1 MAKLRSRAARKCIK
15 KAAVAGGAAAAATAL
30 TMGLTAPSA
39 AAAAAASQVRAQEV
53 NLAALEDA
61 NLGFLLDALGIDL
74 PSLDQLLPIPTTI
87 PGTDIELP
95 VNVIT
100 TGPPFGALALFGLN
114 PFWVPAL
121 PSAIADEIN
130 GTPYGGIDTEIGVP
144 LPESVYQAAR
154 AAAFLDA
161 LARATRPVAE
171 GGGGCSLFNVSC
183 QRAFANAAANAVPRD
198 VTAPIQIP
206 NLRIPIV
213 LAFGLGSLATGMA
226 YPDVVADLPNQPG
239 GTGEGAE
246 PGTSLTILPLILL
259 RNPGRAD
266 GGIAARFA
274 PVLDPILGLFGQNSV
289 VTPDVDVE
297 TDGGA
302 VLVPIKVDATVEYDP
317 LSDFAAW
324 PNPFTLANNGAAF
337 LFPTYILRGADLTG
351 ALPEILEP
359 VLGSVLTNVISAAI
373 GDGLTVSGIPILGDV
388 DLPRE
393 FLAPLVEELLGVEIP
408 SGEDGFYEALNAFIT
423 VESDALPLLEP
434 FRYPTDFAN
443 LFTGGVFGFTNPF
456 ADAIEPALKIL
467 TNLGYTNV
475 TQNMSN
481 PLDPYPR
488 DFTGNYGSEYAPFFT
503 FPENVDWGRVP
514 ADLVTAFAAGVQ
526 NSFFTGIPGVRGPL
540 AGPNPLAILAGL
552 LGLPTGPADLPDLLN
567 AFPGLAD
574 IIGADLGLP
583 DLNSAS
589 TLAAAAAPAGG
600 SDDPL
605 TRLGE
610 TLARTLNIAFERE
623 APVDYTP
630 PTSPVDSAFDVAEG
644 LGASGLRLLAATVLG
659 PTRLA
664 ALAEGGPEALAD
676 LIENTVDAPLWIADP
691 ALYGLRDA
699 LPADA
704 AGNVTAFRD
713 NLWALTERINEA
725 LLGAL
730 DELPVAPADVRVAN
744 DGTQGGVTDPEVEAT
759 LRAAGPVSTGQPADQ
774 GKSDPP
780 SADTSGDAPK
790 DILLEGDKKPASN
803 DDQKVVDRG
812 PQFKGGQLSKAI
824 ERSVDRVGDRL
835 NDAADNLRDG
845 IKKALTPPSKKTP
858 VDNDT
863 DSADTNTDNNDEAA

>member
-1 MAKLRSRAARKCIK
+1 MR
-15 KAAVAGGAAAAATAL
+15 KAAVAGGAAVTATAL

-39 AAAAAASQVRAQEV
+39 AAAATASEVRAYETQR
-53 NLAALEDA
+53 AAFEDA
-61 NLGFLLDALGIDL
+61 NLGFLLEALG
-74 PSLDQLLPIPTTI
+74 LDVPGLDELLPIPTTI
-87 PGTDIELP
+87 PGLPGVELP
-95 VNVIT
+95 INVIT

-114 PFWVPAL
+114 PFWVPAF

-130 GTPYGGIDTEIGVP
+130 GTPYGGIDTALRTTVFGLPVSVP
-144 LPESVYQAAR
+144 LELV
-154 AAAFLDA
+154 
-161 LARATRPVAE
+161 
-171 GGGGCSLFNVSC
+171 
-183 QRAFANAAANAVPRD
+183 
-198 VTAPIQIP
+198 
-206 NLRIPIV
+206 NLRVPIV
-213 LAFGLGSLATGMA
+213 IAFGLGSLATGMA

-239 GTGEGAE
+239 GTAEGA
-246 PGTSLTILPLILL
+246 PDGTSLTILPLILL

-289 VTPDVDVE
+289 VTPEVDVE

-302 VLVPIKVDATVEYDP
+302 VLVPIKVDGTVEYDP

-351 ALPEILEP
+351 ALPDVLEP
-359 VLGSVLTNVISAAI
+359 LLGSVAGNLASGII
-373 GDGLTVSGIPILGDV
+373 GDGLTVSSPLGSIPLTRAQVLALVGGLLPGID
-388 DLPRE
+388 
-393 FLAPLVEELLGVEIP
+393 IP
-408 SGEDGFYEALNAFIT
+408 AEGFEALNLFFT

-434 FRYPTDFAN
+434 FRYPTDIAN
-443 LFTGGVFGFTNPF
+443 LFTGGAFGFTNPF

-467 TNLGYTNV
+467 VNLGYTNV
-475 TQNMSN
+475 TQDMTN

-488 DFTGNYGSEYAPFFT
+488 DFSGNFGSEYAPFLT
-503 FPENVDWGRVP
+503 LPEGVEWERVP
-514 ADLVTAFAAGVQ
+514 EDLVTAFAAGVR

-540 AGPNPLAILAGL
+540 AGPNPLAIIAGL
-552 LGLPTGPADLPDLLN
+552 LGLPTGPAELPDLLN
-567 AFPGLAD
+567 AFPDLAG
-574 IIGADLGLP
+574 IIGGNLGLP
-583 DLNSAS
+583 DLNSTSA
-589 TLAAAAAPAGG
+589 LAAAAAPSVGG

-623 APVDYTP
+623 APVEYTP
-630 PTSPVDSAFDVAEG
+630 PTSPVDSAFDVSEG
-644 LGASGLRLLAATVLG
+644 LSASGLRLLAATVLG

-713 NLWALTERINEA
+713 SLWALTERINEA

-730 DELPVAPADVRVAN
+730 DDLPGAPADVTVTSEQAR
-744 DGTQGGVTDPEVEAT
+744 TGVDNEDIEAT
-759 LRAAGPVSTGQPADQ
+759 LKVAGAAQPGQTA
-774 GKSDPP
+774 GEITSDVPP
-780 SADTSGDAPK
+780 ADTSGDAPK
-790 DILLEGDKKPASN
+790 DVLDGENATAPKG
-803 DDQKVVDRG
+803 DDQKVTNG
-812 PQFKGGQLSKAI
+812 GQIKGGQFSKAI
-824 ERSVDRVGDRL
+824 ERSIDRVGDRL
-835 NDAADNLRDG
+835 NDAADDLRDG
-845 IKKALTPPSKKTP
+845 IKKALTPPSKTTT
-858 VDNDT
+858 VDND
-863 DSADTNTDNNDEAA
+863 DTDNTSTEPAA